1 MHYNPFEYIHS
12 EKDILKL
19 VTALITNTKG
29 DGKTGDEFWQK
40 AETLLYTALIGY
52 IHYVAP
58 EEEQNFNT
66 LLEMLNSM
74 EVREDDEDFE
84 NPVDLVFKKLEQKD
98 PEHFA
103 VRQYKKFKMA
113 SGVIASKRGFS
124 TEDKQ
129 VRVKPNLRGFYII
142 EKGGRCYAERQHHSS
157 VRSAV
162 LAAKSGAV
170 LMGKTEISIL
180 RDKNATRCHGG
191 LTPEFEKVKL

>member
-1 MHYNPFEYIHS
+1 MCNPEISNVQQILSQITLTKGEILLSCGNALLKNGYQIRVLNTINFRKSMKYNPFAYIHS

-19 VTALITNTKG
+19 VTALIANTKG
-29 DGKTGDEFWQK
+29 EGKAGDEFWTK

-52 IHYVAP
+52 IHYEAP

-84 NPVDLVFKKLEQKD
+84 NAVDIMFKKLEKKD

-113 SGVIASKRGFS
+113 A
-124 TEDKQ
+124 
-129 VRVKPNLRGFYII
+129 
-142 EKGGRCYAERQHHSS
+142 
-157 VRSAV
+157 
-162 LAAKSGAV
+162 
-170 LMGKTEISIL
+170 GKTY
-180 RDKNATRCHGG
+180 
-191 LTPEFEKVKL
+191 

>member
-1 MHYNPFEYIHS
+1 MCNPEISNVQQILSQITLTKGEILLSCGNALLKNGYQIRVLNTINFRKSMKYNPFAYIHS

-19 VTALITNTKG
+19 VTALIANTKG
-29 DGKTGDEFWQK
+29 EGKAGDEFWTK

-52 IHYVAP
+52 IHYEAP

-84 NPVDLVFKKLEQKD
+84 NAVDIMFKKLEKKD

-113 SGVIASKRGFS
+113 A
-124 TEDKQ
+124 
-129 VRVKPNLRGFYII
+129 
-142 EKGGRCYAERQHHSS
+142 
-157 VRSAV
+157 
-162 LAAKSGAV
+162 
-170 LMGKTEISIL
+170 GKI
-180 RDKNATRCHGG
+180 R
-191 LTPEFEKVKL
+191 